1 MNRTVARAAAL
12 LAILASGPVL
22 ALTHD
27 LDLSKMV
34 LDNNN
39 QPWDGADPY
48 NTLFKSGRDNPLG
61 NQNYFRSL
69 AAELGLA
76 FAPKFL
82 SPAETLGHN
91 GFDIGIEWSLTGI
104 SNDEPYWNGPC
115 DTGSTCAVS
124 SYIEDDRKPR
134 SVLTTGQV
142 HIRKGLPFSF
152 ELGGTAT
159 YLLYTEMAA
168 MGLELKWAFNE
179 GFYYIPDI
187 AVRGSVTRV
196 FGSKAIDLTLGGFD
210 ISLSKAFGLGDTVS
224 LTPYAGYNFCYIRAA
239 SYVIDATPGVSP
251 GTEQAR
257 SDWPAE
263 MPTAYSDVAGNTL
276 ETWRE
281 HWRND
286 MTPDERNAFLSTGGY
301 PDLYREDPAD
311 STSAPTGRSI
321 RAMEDRMYYSFDAEG
336 LIAHRQFL
344 GLRFKAHILEL
355 AAEFVFAEVP
365 DADFPEG
372 FIWQFSTKL
381 GLDF

>member
-1 MNRTVARAAAL
+1 MIRSAGLAAAL
-12 LAILASGPVL
+12 LLILASGPVS

-27 LDLSKMV
+27 LDLSRMV
-34 LDNNN
+34 LDSNND
-39 QPWDGADPY
+39 PWLGNDPY
-48 NTLFKSGRDNPLG
+48 NTLFGANRDSPLA
-61 NQNYFRSL
+61 NQNFFRSL

-82 SPAETLGHN
+82 APAETLGHN

-104 SNDEPYWNGPC
+104 NNSEPYWNGPC

-124 SYIEDDRKPR
+124 SYIEDDRQPK

-152 ELGGTAT
+152 ELGGTAS

-168 MGLELKWAFNE
+168 VGIELKWALNE

-187 AVRGSVTRV
+187 AIRGSGTRV
-196 FGSKAIDLTLGGFD
+196 FGSKGIDLTLGGFD
-210 ISLSKAFGLGDTVS
+210 ISISKAFGLGDTVS
-224 LTPYAGYNFCYIRAA
+224 LTPYAGYNFLYIRAA
-239 SYVIDATPGVSP
+239 SYVLDATPGVSP
-251 GTEQAR
+251 GTSAA

-263 MPTAYSDVAGNTL
+263 MPSNYPGTLDQWTDDWKVMNTAA
-276 ETWRE
+276 
-281 HWRND
+281 RN
-286 MTPDERNAFLSTGGY
+286 EFLSTSSY
-301 PDLYREDPAD
+301 PTQYRENQDPQG
-311 STSAPTGRSI
+311 APLARPIKS
-321 RAMEDRMYYSFDAEG
+321 MEDRMFFSFDAEG
-336 LIAHRQFL
+336 LVTHRQFL

-365 DADFPEG
+365 EADLG
-372 FIWQFSTKL
+372 SSFIWQFSTKL